1 MIKELLYK
9 MFRLEPTPCPVCEVL
24 REQLHKSERERSELL
39 QRALAPPS
47 SVVESAKTP
56 TEEMTPIKPQFIP
69 WRVRQQMLEQEDRV
83 KARLTKD
90 RVEEIAALEKELGVG
105 NEAQT
110 GKIVVK

>member
-9 MFRLEPTPCPVCEVL
+9 IFRLEPTPCPVCEVL
-24 REQLHKSERERSELL
+24 RLQLDESNRERKELL
-39 QRALAPPS
+39 QRALAPP
-47 SVVESAKTP
+47 VVTDARVESRA
-56 TEEMTPIKPQFIP
+56 EEMTPIKPQFIP

>member
-1 MIKELLYK
+1 MIKKILEKWFGLEPYHCETCEILRLQLDESNKERRELLHK
-9 MFRLEPTPCPVCEVL
+9 LLDKDKTEPLSTTSKE
-24 REQLHKSERERSELL
+24 EL
-39 QRALAPPS
+39 
-47 SVVESAKTP
+47 
-56 TEEMTPIKPQFIP
+56 TPIKPQFIP
-69 WRVRQQMLEQEDRV
+69 WRLRQQMLEQEDRV